1 MLSFSLFNTIIISR
15 WNLKSLWISLILF
28 FFVKSWLGENNGIQ
42 VVVETIKWGG
52 YFSSRP
58 FLRNSNIR
66 LAADLLW
73 FFLCSPQKQL
83 SMSWKTTNFK
93 QKTLINQ
100 TVRSYH
106 NRHRVNV
113 RIRLLKK
120 KPFTIMPVA
129 KDDFSHVSLLCSLVS
144 VCSNQHQTFIQIS
157 FKPITR

>member
-100 TVRSYH
+100 TVMSNH

-120 KPFTIMPVA
+120 K
-129 KDDFSHVSLLCSLVS
+129 SHLPLCQWRKMTFLTFLCGVLWCQFVLISTKHLSKYLLNL
-144 VCSNQHQTFIQIS
+144 
-157 FKPITR
+157 

>member
-120 KPFTIMPVA
+120 KAIYHYA
-129 KDDFSHVSLLCSLVS
+129 SGERWLFSRFFAVFSGVSLFLSAL
-144 VCSNQHQTFIQIS
+144 NIYPNIF
-157 FKPITR
+157 